1 MSSLVVMAVVEVGC
15 GGGEFV
21 MVVAGCRCLGDGGG
35 SGCRHRVWRLVWL
48 AGALVVSAGCGGGG
62 GGGGVIEADVLTPS
76 FVACGRGVTSQ
87 CLCSEVVNAY
97 LLGNVGSLAE
107 III

>member
-1 MSSLVVMAVVEVGC
+1 MAVVEVGC
-15 GGGEFV
+15 GGGGFM
-21 MVVAGCRCLGDGGG
+21 MVVAGCCRLGDGGG
-35 SGCRHRVWRLVWL
+35 SGCCCRVQRLVWL

-62 GGGGVIEADVLTPS
+62 GGGVVEADASTPS
-76 FVACGRGVTSQ
+76 FIACGRGVTSQ
-87 CLCSEVVNAY
+87 HLCSEVVNAY

>member
-1 MSSLVVMAVVEVGC
+1 MSSLVAMAVVEVGC
-15 GGGEFV
+15 GGGGFV
-21 MVVAGCRCLGDGGG
+21 MVVAGCRRLGDGGG
-35 SGCRHRVWRLVWL
+35 SGCCCRVQRLVWL

-62 GGGGVIEADVLTPS
+62 GGVVEADASTPS
-76 FVACGRGVTSQ
+76 FIACGQGVTSQ
-87 CLCSEVVNAY
+87 RLCSEVVNAY

>member
-1 MSSLVVMAVVEVGC
+1 MLSLVVMAVVEVGC
-15 GGGEFV
+15 GGGGFA
-21 MVVAGCRCLGDGGG
+21 MVVTGCRHLGDSEG
-35 SGCRHRVWRLVWL
+35 SGCRHRVQRLAWL
-48 AGALVVSAGCGGGG
+48 VGALVVSAGCGGGG
-62 GGGGVIEADVLTPS
+62 GVEVDVSTPS
-76 FVACGRGVTSQ
+76 FVACGQGVTSQ